1 MFIPFVIA
9 RIHNARVTG
18 IDLELSCSISIDS
31 DLLQQAGLRE
41 LQQVN
46 VCNVTNG
53 QCFTSCLTS
62 EAPGSGIVKV
72 NGATARKVNE
82 GDTVMVTAFGMLDER
97 ELNSL
102 SAAVLILDEN
112 NCIERVVN
120 KKL

>member
-9 RIHNARVTG
+9 RIHNARVTST
-18 IDLELSCSISIDS
+18 DLEHSCSISVDS

-41 LQQVN
+41 MQQVN
-46 VCNVTNG
+46 ICNMTTG
-53 QCFTSCLTS
+53 HCFTSCLTS

-72 NGATARKVNE
+72 NGAMASKIAE
-82 GDTVMVTAFGMLDER
+82 GDRILITAFGMLDER

>member
-9 RIHNARVTG
+9 RILNARVTST
-18 IDLELSCSISIDS
+18 DLEHSCSIAIDS

-46 VCNVTNG
+46 VCNMTNG
-53 QCFTSCLTS
+53 QCFTTCLTTT
-62 EAPGSGIVKV
+62 APGSGIVTV
-72 NGATARKVNE
+72 NGATARKVSE
-82 GDTVMVTAFGMLDER
+82 GDTIMITAFGMLDER